1 MSSNILQKKIQRVEG
16 KKNRLW
22 LIAFLPFGTGATPP
36 VRLQLTQ
43 QGQPYSA
50 YLGNI
55 SNGKVPYPLELTE
68 ARCHILPGADIN
80 PANAYGVTQIV
91 ATSFIEI
98 VRADQVKVFEFAMAD
113 SIEMNIPVIGTTST
127 SFTMNTTSRPRKLEG
142 NKQRFLQ
149 GDICDVY
156 LNLGA
161 HVPWAQGVQ
170 IGVELSGYSI

>member
-1 MSSNILQKKIQRVEG
+1 MNSNILQKKIQRVEG

-22 LIAFLPFGTGATPP
+22 LIAFLPSGTGATPP

-68 ARCHILPGADIN
+68 ARCHVLPGADIN
-80 PANAYGVTQIV
+80 PSNAYSLTVLI
-91 ATSFIEI
+91 ATSYIEI

-113 SIEMNIPVIGTTST
+113 SIEMGIPVIGTSST
-127 SFTMNTTSRPRKLEG
+127 SFTMSATSRPKRLEG

-149 GDICDVY
+149 GDVCDVY
-156 LNLGA
+156 LNLGSN
-161 HVPWAQGVQ
+161 VPWAQGCQ
-170 IGVELSGYSI
+170 IGIELSGYSI